1 MSANGLTTIYNN
13 QEGSGWHKLTLS
25 DSSAATV
32 DFPSHWDNDQS
43 GFFEFMVLQGTG
55 AAQFV
60 FYSSSVVTEIPIR
73 VIADISAATG
83 ATAGANVPRMVPAL
97 LGTTAVATASTFYLQ
112 KNNTNGR
119 LRLLQTTDATR
130 HSATVYVRRYQV
142 V

>member
-1 MSANGLTTIYNN
+1 MSANGLTTLFNN
-13 QEGSGWHKLTLS
+13 QEGMGWHKISLS
-25 DSSAATV
+25 DSSGAAV
-32 DFPSHWDNDQS
+32 DLPPTWDDQS
-43 GFFEFMVLQGTG
+43 GFFEFLVLQGTG

-60 FYSSSVVTEIPIR
+60 FYSSSTATDIPVR

-112 KNNTNGR
+112 KNNTTGR

-142 V
+142 A